1 MNLTKAENVDIYL
14 SEAARERLGD
24 IVNRLQVCEIMKRE
38 ALAADKFESFKR
50 WRTAE
55 QRATVELFE
64 EFGVEL
70 ACLEN
75 AQRCLNE
82 NDS

>member
-1 MNLTKAENVDIYL
+1 MSLTKAENVDIYL
-14 SEAARERLGD
+14 SEAARERLAD
-24 IVNRLQVCEIMKRE
+24 LINRLAVCDIMKSE
-38 ALAADKFESFKR
+38 ALQEDKFEQFLR

-55 QRATVELFE
+55 QRATVELFD

-70 ACLEN
+70 PCLES

>member
-1 MNLTKAENVDIYL
+1 MNLTKAESVDVFL

-24 IVNRLQVCEIMKRE
+24 LINSLAVCDIMKSE
-38 ALAADKFESFKR
+38 ALQEDKFDQFLR
-50 WRTAE
+50 WRIAE
-55 QRATVELFE
+55 QRATVELFD

-70 ACLEN
+70 PGLEN
-75 AQRCLNE
+75 AQRCLNK